1 MGRDNKVR
9 YLDWDSDVFGQH
21 ERVYTHL
28 HTPETRRRRKMGN
41 DALVFSVLDKD
52 SKVVG
57 QVEGG
62 AIGDPFARVDLAKL
76 QKHLNNP
83 INPDTGQRG
92 KTRNTL
98 IGGVP
103 APTSIGGEARELT
116 VRPGRVAIPHGP
128 SERSVLLARTEPGI
142 VRPTSQSLRRR
153 LGEQFEGIVVPPQP
167 SRSGVFGRAVRF
179 GNFGMEVIDPFEDD

>member
-1 MGRDNKVR
+1 MARDNKVR
-9 YLDWDSDVFGQH
+9 YLDWDSDILGQH
-21 ERVYTHL
+21 ERVFTHL
-28 HTPETRRRRKMGN
+28 HTPETSRRRAMGDN
-41 DALVFSVLDKD
+41 ALVFSVLDRD
-52 SKVVG
+52 SRVVG

-62 AIGDPFARVDLAKL
+62 AIGDPFARVDRAEL
-76 QKHLNNP
+76 QNHLNNP
-83 INPDTGQRG
+83 VNPATGKRG

-103 APTSIGGEARELT
+103 TSTSIEGEARKLM
-116 VRPGRVAIPHGP
+116 VGPGRVAIPHGP
-128 SERSVLLARTEPGI
+128 SERSIILTRTEPGI